1 MNLFCQVKCHGNM
14 YAYLYIKRYIL
25 SCSSLLLGYFQITT
39 VFYVQIRLNIE
50 KNPIKKW
57 KQDRNFFLLFFS
69 LLFIP
74 NQNGSIEKVKGI
86 RIIPYFSRSS
96 TSYFSGSSDSVILKF
111 LLYLIEKSV
120 TRHFGFDGAVLNA
133 TICLCCVS
141 FCKKKCIKHLVL
153 FWDNAA
159 EFKLARQSP

>member
-1 MNLFCQVKCHGNM
+1 MASKKNSKNVIFMNLFSKLSAMEICMPTSIN
-14 YAYLYIKRYIL
+14 RYIL

-69 LLFIP
+69 LLLIP
-74 NQNGSIEKVKGI
+74 NQTGSIEKVKGI

-111 LLYLIEKSV
+111 LLYLLIERNV
-120 TRHFGFDGAVLNA
+120 TRHFGFDGRSFECNYLSM
-133 TICLCCVS
+133 LC
-141 FCKKKCIKHLVL
+141 FFL
-153 FWDNAA
+153 
-159 EFKLARQSP
+159 